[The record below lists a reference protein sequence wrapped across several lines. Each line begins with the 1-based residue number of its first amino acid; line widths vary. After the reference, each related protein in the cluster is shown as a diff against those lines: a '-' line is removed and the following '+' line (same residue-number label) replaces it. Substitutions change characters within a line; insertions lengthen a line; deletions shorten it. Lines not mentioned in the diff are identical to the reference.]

1 MFDLNKIPDIENK
14 IEYLKSTV
22 TSIQDYPKPGI
33 LFRDITTLCGDKK
46 AFNLT
51 IEILKDVFKDAGID
65 KVVSAE
71 ARGFVF
77 GAPIAAAIGAGFIL
91 VRKPG
96 KLPRKT
102 AEVSYDLEYGSN
114 ILQICDDA
122 IKPGDNILIV
132 DDLLATGGTVG
143 ALVQLTR
150 KLGGN
155 VKAAA
160 FIIDLFDLG
169 GADILKNKYQV
180 ESVSLLKFPGH

>member
-1 MFDLNKIPDIENK
+1 MNLSDYITTIPDFPQK
-14 IEYLKSTV
+14 
-22 TSIQDYPKPGI
+22 GI
-33 LFRDITTLCGDKK
+33 MFRDITTLLQNGEAFSYAVKK
-46 AFNLT
+46 IAEYAKSKGAT
-51 IEILKDVFKDAGID
+51 VIVGP
-65 KVVSAE
+65 E
-71 ARGFVF
+71 ARGFM
-77 GAPIAAAIGAGFIL
+77 IGCPVATELKIGFVP

-96 KLPRKT
+96 KLPR
-102 AEVSYDLEYGSN
+102 ASISEEYSLEYGTNTLS
-114 ILQICDDA
+114 IHADSL
-122 IKPGDNILIV
+122 KKGDKVVIV